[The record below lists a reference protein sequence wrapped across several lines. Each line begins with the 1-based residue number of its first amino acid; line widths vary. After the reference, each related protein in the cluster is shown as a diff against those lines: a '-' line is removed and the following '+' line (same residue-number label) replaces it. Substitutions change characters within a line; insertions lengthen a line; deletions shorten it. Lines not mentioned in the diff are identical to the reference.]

1 MTMLGVTVWMP
12 GKYLFLMVP
21 KSEGRVI
28 RFDLE
33 LDDKCCFTVGE
44 PRWRETHS
52 VEGVLAC
59 QALDAASSW
68 NPLFNGTGMA
78 QPNRTELD
86 EVLHGFF
93 SHPQLFGYEFTAA
106 AVDKVCR
113 LLIMNAQKGLIH
125 LCSKHYYASI
135 VFEQMAGRLNDY
147 VIDVDDIERIAVD
160 FVESDLYL
168 HHDLHAWTEWLA
180 SRLFEIRTYQ
190 RPLAAPD
197 LSPGLR
203 NERIP
208 TLCLLHKL
216 KVAMRP
222 TSGHTAEFG
231 LNPYGFAERILEDGT
246 NTEVEFVEG
255 KSFH

>member
-1 MTMLGVTVWMP
+1 MIQLSIKMLPQSGSNQYAYNFADLLVHVKMGRESKLKTDYSFVVLNENMVLMASESTWNHCHWHHAWRAGRVYSMTMLGVTVWMP

-147 VIDVDDIERIAVD
+147 LIDVDDI
-160 FVESDLYL
+160 
-168 HHDLHAWTEWLA
+168 
-180 SRLFEIRTYQ
+180 
-190 RPLAAPD
+190 
-197 LSPGLR
+197 
-203 NERIP
+203 
-208 TLCLLHKL
+208 
-216 KVAMRP
+216 
-222 TSGHTAEFG
+222 
-231 LNPYGFAERILEDGT
+231 DG
-246 NTEVEFVEG
+246 G
-255 KSFH
+255 KFLD